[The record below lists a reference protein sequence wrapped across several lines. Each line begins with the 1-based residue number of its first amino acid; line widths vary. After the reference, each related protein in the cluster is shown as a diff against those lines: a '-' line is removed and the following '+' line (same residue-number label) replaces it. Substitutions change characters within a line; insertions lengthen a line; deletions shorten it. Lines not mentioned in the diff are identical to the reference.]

1 MVRGGGHAAFRV
13 VVQQFYLDTPAQG
26 LAQRRSRILRRAWR
40 EIPCRDTGGT
50 DYRPRD
56 AVPGKTTPA
65 GYAGFLLR
73 GFRIGR
79 NPGRKACARRRTESR
94 MRYGCHHA
102 DGYSRT
108 VAAFYPVPGRPAQ
121 EVIRDIEAIFGV
133 SVSGK
138 EKYGDLVFTGFIITS
153 DMDGTLE
160 AVFHSCGIPY
170 EISGTEILL
179 K

>member
-1 MVRGGGHAAFRV
+1 MVETPVGKRVLVAGQKAAC
-13 VVQQFYLDTPAQG
+13 DTVAIT
-26 LAQRRSRILRRAWR
+26 LTD
-40 EIPCRDTGGT
+40 IPE
-50 DYRPRD
+50 PLPPFIPFQ
-56 AVPGKTTPA
+56 AVP
-65 GYAGFLLR
+65 LR
-73 GFRIGR
+73 
-79 NPGRKACARRRTESR
+79 
-94 MRYGCHHA
+94 
-102 DGYSRT
+102 
-108 VAAFYPVPGRPAQ
+108 